1 MTEITVNGM
10 TCTSCATHVKDALE
24 KIPGVNA
31 AVVSYPES
39 RAQVMAD
46 TAVSH
51 NQLLAAI
58 AALGYQGSIRVGDF
72 KDEPK
77 IRDALEGAG
86 LHIAIIGSG
95 GAAMAAA
102 LKAVEQGATVTLIE
116 RGTIGGTCVNIGCVP
131 SKIMIR
137 AAHIAHLRRESP
149 FDGGIAATVPAIDR
163 SKLLAQQQA
172 RVDELRHAK
181 YEGILDGNPAIT
193 VLHGEARFKD
203 DQSLVVRLNEGGER
217 EVTFDRCL
225 VATGASP
232 AVPPIPGLKE
242 SPYWTS
248 TEALV
253 SDTIPA
259 RLAVIGSS
267 VVALEL
273 AQAFAR
279 LGSQVTILARST
291 LFFREDPAIGEAVT
305 AAFRA
310 EGIEVLEHTQ
320 ASQVAHVNGEFV
332 LTTGHGELRA
342 DKLLVATGRAP
353 NTRSLALDAAGV
365 TVNAQGAIVIDQGM
379 RTSNPNIYAAGDCTD
394 QPQFVYVAAAA
405 GTRAAINMTGG
416 DAALNLTAMP
426 AVVFTDPQV
435 ATVGYSEAEAHH
447 DGIET
452 DSRTLTL
459 DNVPRALANFD
470 TRGFIKL
477 VIEEGSGRLIGVQ
490 AVAPE
495 AGELIQTAVL
505 AIRNRMTVQEL
516 ADQLFPYLTMVEG
529 LKLAAQT
536 PLGEICR
543 YRVCRVM
550 PSSRHRSPTLV
561 SGCPIA
567 AIARR
572 SLAAVILN
580 GRPPFRPRARAD
592 AKPAM
597 VRSAINSR
605 SNSANAAKMPKTS
618 LPAAVVVS
626 MAAPWP
632 VNTLRPMPRAVR
644 SCTVLMRW
652 RKSRPSRSSFH
663 TTSVSPGR
671 SAFRQLTKPGRSSRL
686 PDAWSS

>member
-1 MTEITVNGM
+1 MTTLKITGM
-10 TCTSCATHVKDALE
+10 TCDSCAVHVKEALE
-24 KIPGVNA
+24 KVPGVQSAEVSYAKGSARLAIEADTSPDTLTA
-31 AVVSYPES
+31 AV
-39 RAQVMAD
+39 AG
-46 TAVSH
+46 
-51 NQLLAAI
+51 
-58 AALGYQGSIRVGDF
+58 LGYRATLADAPVAPAGGGLLGKVREWLGSDDKAGGD
-72 KDEPK
+72 
-77 IRDALEGAG
+77 AG
-86 LHIAIIGSG
+86 KLHIAVIGSG

-102 LKAVEQGATVTLIE
+102 LKAVEQGAHVTLIE
-116 RGTIGGTCVNIGCVP
+116 RGTIGGTCVNVGCVP

-137 AAHIAHLRRESP
+137 AAHVAHLRRESP
-149 FDGGIAATVPAIDR
+149 FDGGMPPTPPTILR
-163 SKLLAQQQA
+163 ERLLVQQQA

-203 DQSLVVRLNEGGER
+203 GQSLVVRLNDGNER
-217 EVTFDRCL
+217 AVAFDRCL

-253 SDTIPA
+253 SDTIPE

-279 LGSQVTILARST
+279 LGSKVTILARST

-305 AAFRA
+305 AAFRM
-310 EGIEVLEHTQ
+310 EGIEVLDHTQ
-320 ASQVAHVNGEFV
+320 ASQVAHEGGEFV
-332 LTTGHGELRA
+332 LTTGHGEIRA

-353 NTRSLALDAAGV
+353 NTRSLNLEAAGI
-365 TVNAQGAIVIDQGM
+365 TLNPQGAIVIDSGM
-379 RTSNPNIYAAGDCTD
+379 RTSVEHIYAAGDCTD

-416 DAALNLTAMP
+416 DATLNLTAMP

-452 DSRTLTL
+452 DSRLLTL

-477 VIEEGSGRLIGVQ
+477 VVEVGSGRLIGVQ
-490 AVAPE
+490 AVTPE
-495 AGELIQTAVL
+495 AGELIQTAAL

-536 PLGEICR
+536 FNKDVKQL
-543 YRVCRVM
+543 
-550 PSSRHRSPTLV
+550 
-561 SGCPIA
+561 
-567 AIARR
+567 
-572 SLAAVILN
+572 
-580 GRPPFRPRARAD
+580 
-592 AKPAM
+592 
-597 VRSAINSR
+597 
-605 SNSANAAKMPKTS
+605 
-618 LPAAVVVS
+618 
-626 MAAPWP
+626 
-632 VNTLRPMPRAVR
+632 
-644 SCTVLMRW
+644 SCCA
-652 RKSRPSRSSFH
+652 
-663 TTSVSPGR
+663 G
-671 SAFRQLTKPGRSSRL
+671 
-686 PDAWSS
+686 

>member
-1 MTEITVNGM
+1 MNTHVLHITGM
-10 TCTSCATHVKDALE
+10 TCDACATHVQEFLKNV
-24 KIPGVNA
+24 PGVQAAEVSYAKGSAHLTIEASTSPDTLIA
-31 AVVSYPES
+31 AV
-39 RAQVMAD
+39 AG
-46 TAVSH
+46 
-51 NQLLAAI
+51 
-58 AALGYQGSIRVGDF
+58 LGYSATLGDAPTVPARSGVLGQVRELVNGG
-72 KDEPK
+72 D
-77 IRDALEGAG
+77 RAG
-86 LHIAIIGSG
+86 PNGDGLRIAVIGSG

-102 LKAVEQGATVTLIE
+102 LKAVERGARVTLIE
-116 RGTIGGTCVNIGCVP
+116 CGTIGGTCVNFGCVP

-149 FDGGIAATVPAIDR
+149 FDGGIGATVPAIKR
-163 SKLLAQQQA
+163 SKLLAQQQT

-203 DQSLVVRLNEGGER
+203 GQSLAVRLNDGGER
-217 EVTFDRCL
+217 VVVFDRCL
-225 VATGASP
+225 IATGASP
-232 AVPPIPGLKE
+232 AVPPIPGLKNT
-242 SPYWTS
+242 PYWTS

-253 SDTIPA
+253 SDTIPE

-267 VVALEL
+267 VVAVEL

-291 LFFREDPAIGEAVT
+291 LFFREDPAIGEAIT

-310 EGIEVLEHTQ
+310 EGIQVLEHTQ
-320 ASQVAHVNGEFV
+320 ASHVVYANDEFV
-332 LTTGHGELRA
+332 LTTGHGIVAA
-342 DKLLVATGRAP
+342 DKLLIATGRIP
-353 NTRSLALDAAGV
+353 NTRSLALEAAGV
-365 TVNAQGAIVIDQGM
+365 AVNAQGAIVIDKGM
-379 RTSNPNIYAAGDCTD
+379 RTCTPHIYAAGDCTD

-452 DSRTLTL
+452 DSRLLTL

-536 PLGEICR
+536 FSKDVKQL
-543 YRVCRVM
+543 
-550 PSSRHRSPTLV
+550 
-561 SGCPIA
+561 
-567 AIARR
+567 
-572 SLAAVILN
+572 
-580 GRPPFRPRARAD
+580 
-592 AKPAM
+592 
-597 VRSAINSR
+597 
-605 SNSANAAKMPKTS
+605 
-618 LPAAVVVS
+618 
-626 MAAPWP
+626 
-632 VNTLRPMPRAVR
+632 
-644 SCTVLMRW
+644 SCCA
-652 RKSRPSRSSFH
+652 
-663 TTSVSPGR
+663 G
-671 SAFRQLTKPGRSSRL
+671 
-686 PDAWSS
+686 

>member
-1 MTEITVNGM
+1 SV
-10 TCTSCATHVKDALE
+10 
-24 KIPGVNA
+24 
-31 AVVSYPES
+31 
-39 RAQVMAD
+39 
-46 TAVSH
+46 
-51 NQLLAAI
+51 
-58 AALGYQGSIRVGDF
+58 
-72 KDEPK
+72 
-77 IRDALEGAG
+77 
-86 LHIAIIGSG
+86 IGSG

-102 LKAVEQGATVTLIE
+102 LKAVEQGAQVTLIE
-116 RGTIGGTCVNIGCVP
+116 RGTIGGTCVNVGCVP

-149 FDGGIAATVPAIDR
+149 FDGGMPPTPPTILR
-163 SKLLAQQQA
+163 ERLLAQQQA
-172 RVDELRHAK
+172 RVEELRHAK
-181 YEGILDGNPAIT
+181 YEGILDGNSAIT

-203 DQSLVVRLNEGGER
+203 DQSLIVSLNEGGER
-217 EVTFDRCL
+217 VVMFDRCL

-232 AVPPIPGLKE
+232 AMPPIPGLKE

-253 SDTIPA
+253 SDTIPE

-279 LGSQVTILARST
+279 LGSQVTILARNT
-291 LFFREDPAIGEAVT
+291 LFFRDDPSIGEAVT

-310 EGIEVLEHTQ
+310 EGIKVLEHTQ

-332 LTTGHGELRA
+332 LTTGHGEVRA
-342 DKLLVATGRAP
+342 DKLLVATGRTP

-365 TVNAQGAIVIDQGM
+365 TVNAQGAIVIDKGM
-379 RTSNPNIYAAGDCTD
+379 RTSTPHIYAAGDCTD

-416 DAALNLTAMP
+416 DAAINLTAMP

-490 AVAPE
+490 VVAPE

-536 PLGEICR
+536 FTKDVKQL
-543 YRVCRVM
+543 
-550 PSSRHRSPTLV
+550 
-561 SGCPIA
+561 
-567 AIARR
+567 
-572 SLAAVILN
+572 
-580 GRPPFRPRARAD
+580 
-592 AKPAM
+592 
-597 VRSAINSR
+597 
-605 SNSANAAKMPKTS
+605 
-618 LPAAVVVS
+618 
-626 MAAPWP
+626 
-632 VNTLRPMPRAVR
+632 
-644 SCTVLMRW
+644 SCCA
-652 RKSRPSRSSFH
+652 
-663 TTSVSPGR
+663 G
-671 SAFRQLTKPGRSSRL
+671 
-686 PDAWSS
+686 